1 MTRGVGLSMFTLLFE
16 QWEGVINTDE
26 HSHLTQASMNQIY
39 LSLTH
44 THTQIEITP
53 KIPRKSHD
61 PFHQLFCDT
70 DIASLRFAFF

>member
-26 HSHLTQASMNQIY
+26 HSHLTQASMNQIR
-39 LSLTH
+39 LTH
-44 THTQIEITP
+44 THTH